1 MYIQCPVYRKHAVI
15 IILIFNEILM
25 SSPDRVKPRFTVHVR
40 SSMGHPYE
48 E

>member
-15 IILIFNEILM
+15 IILIYNEILM
-25 SSPDRVKPRFTVHVR
+25 SSPDRVKPRFTVR
-40 SSMGHPYE
+40 SSMGSPYE